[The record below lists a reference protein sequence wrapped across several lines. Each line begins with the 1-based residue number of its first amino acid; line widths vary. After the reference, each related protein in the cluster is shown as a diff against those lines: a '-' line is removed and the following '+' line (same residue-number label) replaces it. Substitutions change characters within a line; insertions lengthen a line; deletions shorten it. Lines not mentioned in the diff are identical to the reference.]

1 MSIEQMMQLTPELW
15 TCGQV
20 QADDFAA
27 IAAKGFR
34 TVINARPDHEAPDQ
48 PTSDVLAAAAA
59 KAGLQYEY
67 LPVVPNQIREQ
78 DIEQFAHYLNAL
90 PKPVL
95 TFCRTGNRVAQ
106 LWTLT
111 KARGSL

>member
-1 MSIEQMMQLTPELW
+1 MSLEQLIQLAPELW

-20 QADDFAA
+20 HAEDFSA

-34 TVINARPDHEAPDQ
+34 TVINARPDHEALDQ
-48 PTSDVLAAAAA
+48 PTTAALAAAAA
-59 KAGLQYEY
+59 QAGLRYEY
-67 LPVVPNQIREQ
+67 LPVIPSQISEQ
-78 DIEQFAHYLNAL
+78 DIDQFAQYLDTL
-90 PKPVL
+90 PGPIL

-111 KARGSL
+111 KARDAS

>member
-1 MSIEQMMQLTPELW
+1 MSIEQMSQLSSDLW

-20 QADDFAA
+20 HASDFAT
-27 IAAKGFR
+27 IAVRGFR

-48 PTSDVLAAAAA
+48 PTSDALAAAAA

-78 DIEQFAHYLNAL
+78 DVERFTQYLDTL
-90 PKPVL
+90 PKPIL
-95 TFCRTGNRVAQ
+95 AFCRTGNRVAQ
-106 LWTLT
+106 LWSLA
-111 KARGSL
+111 KARGTR